1 MIQFSCYKTS
11 IFVCRCKEIWPIQI
25 IFNHLGTNM
34 SYNQTVMDEDLHI
47 FIPSA
52 NMIEESVKQ
61 FIKMYSLRT
70 KKSREYWLLD
80 IGYWTA
86 NADDKTNLYERIR
99 QDFKNLQ
106 LDLDDDLYFFEGK
119 TTMLDDRL

>member
-1 MIQFSCYKTS
+1 MF
-11 IFVCRCKEIWPIQI
+11 
-25 IFNHLGTNM
+25 
-34 SYNQTVMDEDLHI
+34 YNQTVMDEDLHI

-99 QDFKNLQ
+99 QDFKDLQ
-106 LDLDDDLYFFEGK
+106 LDLDDELYFFEGK